1 MSTPRRA
8 GGFFF
13 VVVNVAVTLVEPF
26 TVTVQVVAVPLQAP
40 PQPVNFAPF
49 AGVALS
55 VTDAPAVSVALH
67 VTAPLPQLMPPPLTL
82 PEPETTADS
91 RGDEPPPLPVEKVAD
106 TDLAAVIETVHVV
119 ADPEHAPPQPVK
131 VLPLSAVSLNVTF
144 AFAASTTL
152 QTAPSLPQLIPPPMT
167 VPSPVTLTVSPKP
180 LEKFAV
186 TLRDA
191 TIDTVH
197 VVDVPPHA
205 PVQPLNVAPVA
216 AVATRVTLA
225 FWAKLAEQM
234 LAPPPQLIAP
244 LPPLTFPAPL
254 TVTLS
259 ETAVANAAE
268 TLITSLI
275 VTVQVEPV
283 PLQSPPQPVNA

>member
-1 MSTPRRA
+1 M
-8 GGFFF
+8 

-26 TVTVQVVAVPLQAP
+26 TVTVQVVAVPVQAP
-40 PQPVNFAPF
+40 PQPVNFAPL
-49 AGVALS
+49 AGAALS
-55 VTDAPAVSVALH
+55 VTDAPAASVALQ
-67 VTAPLPQLMPPPLTL
+67 VAAPLPQLMPVPLTL
-82 PEPETTADS
+82 PDPETTTES
-91 RGDEPPPLPVEKVAD
+91 RGDEPPPVENVAE
-106 TDLAAVIETVHVV
+106 TDFALVIETVHVV
-119 ADPEHAPPQPVK
+119 ADPEHAPPQPVN
-131 VLPLSAVSLNVTF
+131 VLPPSAVSLSVTF

-152 QTAPSLPQLIPPPMT
+152 QTAPSLPQLMPPPMT
-167 VPSPVTLTVSPKP
+167 VPPPVTLTVSPKP

-191 TIDTVH
+191 TIETVH
-197 VVDVPPHA
+197 VVEVPPQA
-205 PVQPLNVAPVA
+205 PVQPLKVAPVA

-225 FWAKLAEQM
+225 FWAKLPEQM

-259 ETAVANAAE
+259 ETAGANVAE

-275 VTVQVEPV
+275 VTVQVDPV